1 MKVGGGG
8 NERYMV
14 IIPAV
19 LGFAIIVYALGG
31 PNQTLILLETMTQEG
46 LEWVRNLVR

>member
-8 NERYMV
+8 SEKYMV

-19 LGFAIIVYALGG
+19 LGFVVIIYALGG
-31 PNQTLILLETMTQEG
+31 PGRTLNILENMAQHG
-46 LEWVRNLVR
+46 LEWVRNLAR

>member
-19 LGFAIIVYALGG
+19 LGFVIIVYALGG
-31 PNQTLILLETMTQEG
+31 PAQTLMLLENMTRDG
-46 LEWVRNLVR
+46 LAWARNIVR

>member
-19 LGFAIIVYALGG
+19 LGFVVIVYALGG
-31 PNQTLILLETMTQEG
+31 PNQTLILLENMTQDG
-46 LEWVRNLVR
+46 LSWVRNVVR